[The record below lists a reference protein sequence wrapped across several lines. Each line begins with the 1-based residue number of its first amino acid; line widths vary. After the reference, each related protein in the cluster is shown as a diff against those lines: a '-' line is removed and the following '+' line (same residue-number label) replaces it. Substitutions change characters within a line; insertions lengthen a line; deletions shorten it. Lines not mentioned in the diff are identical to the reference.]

1 MTRAPHPIPA
11 RRPDGDMP
19 PSQKAA
25 PAPQVQAGQAFR
37 GDGLPTLRR
46 IQAPRPRALRQN
58 PAAWVGAVLL
68 AAAVGLSLAA
78 PVLAPYSPI
87 AADPVNQLLPPS
99 PVHLAGTDLFGRDV
113 WSRLLW
119 GGRLSLS
126 AGILAVTL
134 AALPGSLLGLLAGYG
149 GGWLD
154 ALLMRLV
161 DMLLAFPSLLLALA
175 LVAWLGPGL
184 VSAALAVGLA
194 GIPRFARVVRSATLS
209 ERSELYIEAA
219 RVVGCRPERIL
230 LRHVVPNVRGVVIV
244 LGSLELGYALL
255 NIGALSFLGL
265 GAQPPTPEWGAMLAE
280 GRTLL
285 RDAPWVATAPGLA
298 ITLTVLAFNLL
309 GDALRDAL
317 DPRI

>member
-1 MTRAPHPIPA
+1 MAEVLHPIPT
-11 RRPDGDMP
+11 RRSDGS
-19 PSQKAA
+19 PSPSPQA
-25 PAPQVQAGQAFR
+25 PLLRGNGQS
-37 GDGLPTLRR
+37 TLRR
-46 IQAPRPRALRQN
+46 IQTPRPRRLRQN
-58 PAAWVGAVLL
+58 PTAWVGALLL
-68 AAAVGLSLAA
+68 AAAVCLSLAA
-78 PVLAPYSPI
+78 PILAPYNPT
-87 AADPVNQLLPPS
+87 AADPPNQLLRPS
-99 PVHLAGTDLFGRDV
+99 PAHPAGTDLFGRDV

-119 GGRLSLS
+119 GGRLSLA

-134 AALPGSLLGLLAGYG
+134 AALPGSLLGLLAGYS

-194 GIPRFARVVRSATLS
+194 GIPRFARVVRSATLGV
-209 ERSELYIEAA
+209 RSELYIEAA
-219 RVVGCRPERIL
+219 RVVGCRPGRIL
-230 LRHVVPNVRGVVIV
+230 LRHVAPNVRGVVIV
-244 LGSLELGYALL
+244 LSSLELGYALL

-309 GDALRDAL
+309 GDAMRDAL
-317 DPRI
+317 DPRM

>member
-1 MTRAPHPIPA
+1 MTQAPDPIPA
-11 RRPDGDMP
+11 RRADNDTQ
-19 PSQKAA
+19 PSPKA
-25 PAPQVQAGQAFR
+25 PLFR

-58 PAAWVGAVLL
+58 PAAWIGALLL
-68 AAAVGLSLAA
+68 AAAVGLSLTA

-87 AADPVNQLLPPS
+87 AADPINQLLPPS
-99 PVHLAGTDLFGRDV
+99 LAHLAGTDLFGRDV

-119 GGRLSLS
+119 GGRLSLA

-134 AALPGSLLGLLAGYG
+134 AALPGSLLGLLAGYS

-184 VSAALAVGLA
+184 VGAALAVGLA
-194 GIPRFARVVRSATLS
+194 GIPRFARVVRSATLGV
-209 ERSELYIEAA
+209 RSELYIEAA

-230 LRHVVPNVRGVVIV
+230 LRHVAPSVRGVVIV

-265 GAQPPTPEWGAMLAE
+265 GAQPPAPEWGAMLAE

-285 RDAPWVATAPGLA
+285 RDAPWVTTAPGLA

-309 GDALRDAL
+309 GDALRDTL
-317 DPRI
+317 DPRM